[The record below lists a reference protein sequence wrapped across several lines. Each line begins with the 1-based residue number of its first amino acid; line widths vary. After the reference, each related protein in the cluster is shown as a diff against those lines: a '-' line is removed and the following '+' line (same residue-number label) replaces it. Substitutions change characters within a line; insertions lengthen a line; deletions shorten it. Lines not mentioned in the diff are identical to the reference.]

1 MKFVMLLLVFTAM
14 VGFSALCQAVIDSEV
29 SDKNVTASSGDA
41 VGPAD
46 VTSHTR
52 STKQRGANCACA
64 GKSKAQRGC
73 QCKMN
78 NFKHGLSPE
87 ERVLCLKKG
96 IRNYK
101 KCKSVIL
108 KTVKTKE
115 DPKQISIPV

>member
-14 VGFSALCQAVIDSEV
+14 VGFSALCQVIDSEV

>member
-14 VGFSALCQAVIDSEV
+14 VSFSALCQ
-29 SDKNVTASSGDA
+29 VTASAGDA

-52 STKQRGANCACA
+52 STKQRGAKCPCA
-64 GKSKAQRGC
+64 GKSKAQKAC

-78 NFKHGLSPE
+78 NFKYGLSQ
-87 ERVLCLKKG
+87 VDWALCYKKG
-96 IRNYK
+96 IKNVKR
-101 KCKSVIL
+101 CKSVIL